1 MKKKLKII
9 DLFCGV
15 GGLSYGFAHNDDFEI
30 VAANE
35 ILPNMA
41 KAYSLNH
48 SAVKVYVDDIKDF
61 AAEKIESDLNV
72 KVNEIDIIVGGP
84 PCQAYSTVGK
94 RLIDD
99 PRGKLFQEYYRVL
112 KEFNP
117 KLFLFENVKGLL
129 SMQGGELLKTIISL
143 FESLGYKVQ
152 CKLLNAADFGAPQI
166 RERVIIIG
174 SKLKNDFRYPKVTHY
189 NPEETLDLFKKDLKP
204 YLTLEEAINDLPFIK
219 SGEESFEYASEPQ
232 NEFQVIM
239 RANAPEKLMDHN
251 SPKNNAKLVKMMELL
266 PDGGTPEDLPKEL
279 RPTSGFKNTYCR
291 LWWNRPSTTI
301 TRNLSTP
308 SSSRCIHPKA
318 PRPLTT
324 REGARI
330 QCFPDSHQFYGS
342 RSDRNLQIGNAM
354 PTFLS
359 NAMAGAILSNF
370 KQEYVKKYGQIFQ
383 EKEKRNNVKNPFL
396 KYAV

>member
-1 MKKKLKII
+1 MSKAKKLKVI
-9 DLFCGV
+9 DLFSGV
-15 GGLSYGFAHNDDFEI
+15 GGLSYGFAHDDNFEI

-48 SAVKVYVDDIKDF
+48 PTAKVYAEDIKDF
-61 AAEKIESDLNV
+61 SADKIEKDLGI
-72 KVNEIDIIVGGP
+72 KPSEIDIIVGGP

-129 SMQGGELLKTIISL
+129 SMQDGELLKTIISL
-143 FESLGYKVQ
+143 FESLGYKVKY
-152 CKLLNAADFGAPQI
+152 KLLNAADYGAPQI

-174 SKLKNDFRYPKVTHY
+174 SKLKTEFEYPEPTHY
-189 NPEETLDLFKKDLKP
+189 NPEDENNLFKNSLKP
-204 YLTLEEAINDLPFIK
+204 YLTLEEAISDLPFIK
-219 SGEESFEYASEPQ
+219 TNEESFEYANEPQ
-232 NEFQVIM
+232 NEFQKLM
-239 RANAPEKLMDHN
+239 RKNAPEKLMDHS
-251 SPKNNAKLVKMMELL
+251 SPKNNDKLVKIMESL
-266 PDGGTPEDLPKEL
+266 PDGGTPEDLPESL

-291 LWWNRPSTTI
+291 LWWKRPSTTI

-330 QCFPDSHQFYGS
+330 QCFPDDYQFYGS
-342 RSDRNLQIGNAM
+342 RGDRNLQIGNAV

-359 NAMAGAILSNF
+359 NAVAKAILKNF
-370 KQEYVKKYGQIFQ
+370 KIDNQI
-383 EKEKRNNVKNPFL
+383 
-396 KYAV
+396 

>member
-1 MKKKLKII
+1 MSKSKKLKVI
-9 DLFCGV
+9 DLFSGV
-15 GGLSYGFAHNDDFEI
+15 GGLSYGFARDDNFEI

-48 SAVKVYVDDIKDF
+48 PTVKVYAEDIKDF
-61 AAEKIESDLNV
+61 SADKVQKDLGI
-72 KVNEIDIIVGGP
+72 KPGEIDIVVGGP

-143 FESLGYKVQ
+143 FESLGYKVKY
-152 CKLLNAADFGAPQI
+152 KLLNAADYGTPQI
-166 RERVIIIG
+166 RERIIIIG
-174 SKLKNDFRYPKVTHY
+174 SKLKTEFEYPEPTHY
-189 NPEETLDLFKKDLKP
+189 PPDDENNLFKSSLKP
-204 YLTLEEAINDLPFIK
+204 YLTLEEAISDLPFIK
-219 SGEESFEYASEPQ
+219 TNEESFEYANEPQ
-232 NEFQVIM
+232 NEFQKLM
-239 RANAPEKLMDHN
+239 RKNAPRKLMDHS
-251 SPKNNAKLVKMMELL
+251 SPKNNDKLVKIMESL
-266 PDGGTPEDLPKEL
+266 PDGGTPRDLPESL

-291 LWWNRPSTTI
+291 LWWKRPSTTI

-330 QCFPDSHQFYGS
+330 QCFPDDYQFYGS
-342 RSDRNLQIGNAM
+342 RGDRNLQIGNAV

-359 NAMAGAILSNF
+359 NAVAEAILKNF
-370 KQEYVKKYGQIFQ
+370 KIDNQI
-383 EKEKRNNVKNPFL
+383 RH
-396 KYAV
+396 